1 MKLKDIFA
9 PVEQE
14 LDQVKKLLNI
24 QVREILDRHIPG
36 SSQVQFFNDLLS
48 RILANPGKML
58 RPVLT
63 LLAAKSVS
71 KDWDESK
78 NESIIKIAAAV
89 ELIHSASLVHDD
101 IIDESEERRGA
112 PSLNKIFNNKIAV
125 LAGDILYA
133 QFFAIIVDLPVKDP
147 AMKLKILD
155 IFCNVSQQMCL
166 GEINQHRILKSSDE
180 SGKEEYLDILKNKT
194 AVLMSACCQSGA
206 IAAGATEEQEK
217 NMADFGI
224 KFGLAFQLAD
234 DIKDGDAVYENT
246 EDIRSLGNEQSEKA
260 KEIVSKL
267 SDIEIRESLLALC
280 SYLNL

>member
-14 LDQVKKLLNI
+14 LDQGKKLLNI

-217 NMADFGI
+217 NMADFGM

-267 SDIEIRESLLALC
+267 SDTEIRESLLALC

>member
-217 NMADFGI
+217 NMADFGM

-267 SDIEIRESLLALC
+267 SDTEIRESLLALC